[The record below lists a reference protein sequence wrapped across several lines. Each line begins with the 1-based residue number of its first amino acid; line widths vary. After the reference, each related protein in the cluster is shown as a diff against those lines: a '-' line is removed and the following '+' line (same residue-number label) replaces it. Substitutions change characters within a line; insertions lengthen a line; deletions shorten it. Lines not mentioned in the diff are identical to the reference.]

1 MTRAEME
8 QYILD
13 TYAVAADY
21 PWQDDAEDAVFRHE
35 SNRKWFA
42 LAMTVE
48 RRRLGLEGE
57 GTIDI
62 VNMKCDPVLIASLT
76 GTPGFFPAYHMNKEK
91 WITAALDGS
100 APDETIRVLLDMSFD
115 ATAPKIKKRKRAEEK

>member
-21 PWQDDAEDAVFRHE
+21 PWQDDAEDGVFRHE

-62 VNMKCDPVLIASLT
+62 VNLKCDPVLIASLT
-76 GTPGFFPAYHMNKEK
+76 DTPGFFPAYHMNKEK

-100 APDETIRVLLDMSFD
+100 APDETIRILLDMSFD

>member
-8 QYILD
+8 RYILD